1 MSTGLNF
8 SLFIIEYMLRLA
20 VSRTIEVGE
29 LPFKI
34 WGRYIR
40 DTVDHA
46 LNSLNGEPPVD
57 WLVPEEHLEDLIP
70 L

>member
-1 MSTGLNF
+1 
-8 SLFIIEYMLRLA
+8 MLRLA
-20 VSRTIEVGE
+20 ISPTVDIDT

-40 DTVDHA
+40 DTVDHSLRR
-46 LNSLNGEPPVD
+46 LNREEPID
-57 WLVPEEHLEDLIP
+57 WLVPEEHLEDLMR